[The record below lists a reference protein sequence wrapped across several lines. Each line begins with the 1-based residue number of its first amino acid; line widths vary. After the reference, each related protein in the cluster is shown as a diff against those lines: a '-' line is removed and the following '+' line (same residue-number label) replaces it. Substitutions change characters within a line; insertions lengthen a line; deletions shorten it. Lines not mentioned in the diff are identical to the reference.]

1 MTSIDLPEREMFEL
15 LQAITLEE
23 LLEDQIKIQ
32 PLLNH
37 QIVKES
43 IKILT
48 AQKVLAAPVV
58 NTSNNRTCAVDMLDI
73 IKFVNHVAPDSESLR
88 ENELR
93 SLEVSGRALSFA
105 RLQEVID
112 FSGKAYSSTL
122 SIRNTAADALVIFSE
137 GAQRIPIVDD
147 EGQIYN
153 ILNQGDIIQSL
164 KKQMD
169 KGTFFKVFE
178 QSISILKPISPQTIL
193 AIDSVLKA
201 IQLLTKSTHP
211 SVALLDLEGH
221 LVGSFSVWD
230 LQGLFEQIPS
240 FLLPVGTFLLK
251 NSECSFHPITASPK
265 TKISK
270 AIEKIVNNQQESL
283 WIVNK
288 QRKPIGMLSLADI
301 LKFIC

>member
-1 MTSIDLPEREMFEL
+1 MTSIDLPEGEMFEL
-15 LQAITLEE
+15 LKTITIEE
-23 LLEDQIKIQ
+23 LLEDQKKIQ
-32 PLLNH
+32 PLLSH
-37 QIVKES
+37 QIIKES

-48 AQKVLAAPVV
+48 AQKVLAAPVI
-58 NTSNNRTCAVDMLDI
+58 NPSNNRTCA
-73 IKFVNHVAPDSESLR
+73 APDSESLR

-122 SIRNTAADALVIFSE
+122 SIRNTAADALLIFSE
-137 GAQRIPIVDD
+137 GTQRIPIVDD

-169 KGTFFKVFE
+169 KGRFFKVFE

-193 AIDSVLKA
+193 AVDPVLKA
-201 IQLLTKSTHP
+201 VQILTKSTHP
-211 SVALLDLEGH
+211 SIALLDLEGH
-221 LVGSFSVWD
+221 LIGSFSVWD
-230 LQGLFEQIPS
+230 LQGLFEKIPS

-288 QRKPIGMLSLADI
+288 ERKPIGMLSLADI